1 MKFSCI
7 KKFKLLTMELVIL
20 CLGKTRGINQKK
32 IIEDYKK
39 KINFFLKCKIKILT
53 TKKKINSINE
63 RKIIESKLI
72 TKNIDKS
79 DYVIILDSLGKEFD
93 SIEFSLYIKKLIE
106 SGKKKILFIIGGPYG
121 FSDEF
126 LNKNKNKISLSRM
139 TLSYQLTRIFLLEQ
153 IYRGLCIIN
162 NKSYHHE

>member
-1 MKFSCI
+1 
-7 KKFKLLTMELVIL
+7 MELIIL
-20 CLGKTRGINQKK
+20 CIGKTRDINQKK
-32 IIEDYKK
+32 IMEDYIK

-53 TKKKINSINE
+53 NKKKINSINE
-63 RKIIESKLI
+63 RKKIESTLI

-79 DYVIILDSLGKEFD
+79 DYVIILDSLGKEFN
-93 SIEFSLYIKKLIE
+93 SIEFSSFIKKLIE

-126 LNKNKNKISLSRM
+126 LNKNKISLSRM
-139 TLSYQLTRIFLLEQ
+139 TFSYQLTKIFLLEQ

>member
-1 MKFSCI
+1 
-7 KKFKLLTMELVIL
+7 MELVIL
-20 CLGKTRGINQKK
+20 CMGKTREINQKK
-32 IIEDYKK
+32 IMEDYIK

-53 TKKKINSINE
+53 NKKKINSINE
-63 RKIIESKLI
+63 RKKIESKLI

-79 DYVIILDSLGKEFD
+79 DFVIILDSLGKEFN
-93 SIEFSLYIKKLIE
+93 SIEFSSFIKKIIE

-139 TLSYQLTRIFLLEQ
+139 TFSYQLTRIFLLEQ

>member
-1 MKFSCI
+1 MRE
-7 KKFKLLTMELVIL
+7 KK
-20 CLGKTRGINQKK
+20 
-32 IIEDYKK
+32 
-39 KINFFLKCKIKILT
+39 
-53 TKKKINSINE
+53 
-63 RKIIESKLI
+63 IESKLI

-79 DYVIILDSLGKEFD
+79 DFVIILDSLGKEFN
-93 SIEFSLYIKKLIE
+93 SIEFSSYIKKLIE